1 MELLNESESR
11 AFSSFLDSFGSTS
24 SPPAPPGPPLFATSQ
39 YHPSTA
45 QQYTQQDAYLLGGTG
60 LAFRRPDQ
68 PGETARSELA
78 RGGADISQAGTGGAG
93 SQTAWSQSIT
103 ETLGPYQPHLQYLPS
118 SFPNASSSSH
128 FAPPPPAQHQP
139 QRLSNSFHKALEL
152 EAAELAKQRKLQHA
166 EELQKWMAQSQ
177 QSQPQ
182 PPTSRSSLDS
192 PSPPKRTKSSENT
205 NGGGGGG
212 MGEQDAITAMLEAE
226 RKAGYAFGRTMNAAI
241 TRETSQSR
249 ERQRVFPPAP
259 IQETRQHDREET
271 FVEPLPPTSSR
282 STRRRP
288 SSSATPQQDA
298 ISIPSLDAPMA
309 AEQELPKPKTKRK
322 APSSSNTSSRSNS
335 ISSRQQIQ
343 PPPPSSSTSSTTAVD
358 PESADASLFSIS
370 PTPFKTPQNIPPPL
384 PLNDPSRPVRR
395 PRKIRSSSSTIPAP
409 TTSTSTSKS
418 ANAALLTNEQKKANH
433 IASEQKRRAAIR
445 QAYDGLCDVVPVLR
459 EAVQEF
465 EERVKKL
472 ENENSG
478 GRGKKRKGK
487 GTDGK
492 TGALMGGINV
502 GGEKIDGR
510 AGPKSEAVVLSK
522 TVDHVRQLLANRAE
536 LLERLS
542 KVHQEAQEKG
552 IEVPPAVAHEWDEP
566 YDGSSDEEDTP
577 GGPVK
582 AEEDDEMWED
592 E

>member
-24 SPPAPPGPPLFATSQ
+24 PPPPPPGPPPFATSQ

-45 QQYTQQDAYLLGGTG
+45 QQYSQQEAYLLGGAG

-68 PGETARSELA
+68 GGEFTRSELA
-78 RGGADISQAGTGGAG
+78 RGGAETSRAGTGGVGAQG
-93 SQTAWSQSIT
+93 PWSQNST
-103 ETLGPYQPHLQYLPS
+103 ETLGPYQPHMQYLPS
-118 SFPNASSSSH
+118 PFPSSSHH
-128 FAPPPPAQHQP
+128 FAPPPSSQHQP
-139 QRLSNSFHKALEL
+139 QRLSNSFHKALEV

-182 PPTSRSSLDS
+182 PPHSRSTLDS
-192 PSPPKRTKSSENT
+192 PSPPKRTKSSEET
-205 NGGGGGG
+205 NQGRGGGG

-249 ERQRVFPPAP
+249 ERQRVSPPAP
-259 IQETRQHDREET
+259 VQETRQQDREET
-271 FVEPLPPTSSR
+271 FVEPPPPTSSR
-282 STRRRP
+282 ATRRRP
-288 SSSATPQQDA
+288 SSSATPQQEA
-298 ISIPSLDAPMA
+298 TSLLPPENAVTADSEP
-309 AEQELPKPKTKRK
+309 PKPKTKRK
-322 APSSSNTSSRSNS
+322 APPSSNTSSRSNS
-335 ISSRQQIQ
+335 ISSKQQIL

-358 PESADASLFSIS
+358 PESADSTLSSVS

-384 PLNDPSRPVRR
+384 PLNDPSRPIRR
-395 PRKIRSSSSTIPAP
+395 PRKIRASSATVPPAS
-409 TTSTSTSKS
+409 TSTSTSKS

-445 QAYDGLCDVVPVLR
+445 QAYDGLCEVVPVLR
-459 EAVQEF
+459 EAVHEF

-472 ENENSG
+472 ENESGG

-492 TGALMGGINV
+492 LGALMGGINV

-552 IEVPPAVAHEWDEP
+552 IEVPPAIAHEWDEP
-566 YDGSSDEEDTP
+566 YDGSSDEEGTP
-577 GGPVK
+577 GVPLK
-582 AEEDDEMWED
+582 AEEDDGMWED